1 MKELSM
7 HYSFRNTVCG
17 LAVLAAAGLLADEA
31 AAQNVTLEKDT
42 VALAPEAASPMS
54 GDISLFDDDMGDIS
68 LPGGDG
74 LISPAQSANAKVAP
88 QAAKEDVIPME
99 VAPEAVDAHAAT
111 PSNAPSNVSIADDFD
126 DDEEINISIESNDA
140 EKPAPTI
147 QNTKVQGKLL
157 GKPAAETEAEPA
169 AEEAVA
175 PTLSNE
181 LFAKMSDLE
190 RQTTLLNLELKR
202 ERVRNEIDAVRAQ
215 RNKAKLEEEARKKE
229 EERKEQEWKNEQD
242 RLMVEEQRKLQEA
255 EAALEKL
262 RQEKIVKAYKATM
275 LAATQ
280 KWIKKNAEIYD
291 EMNRKDTIN
300 KEMMDDL
307 KKKMT
312 VLKQSADDI
321 KTKAEAARVAH
332 DKKVANMESQI
343 SILKTRLEA
352 EIEAG
357 KKKDLAAGA
366 KNNPFAVGTTGAS
379 GAPVAGKVKLSAE
392 YAIMEIAGQGDEL
405 AAKMINNEGD
415 VFLAKVGTTLRN
427 GYTIDEIAKTYVS
440 AVKDNE
446 KDYLYFSAGGILDQ
460 EPLRSD
466 INIKETDHKGG
477 QAPAGNAGRGATNVT
492 NGIPSLGQGMFVR

>member
-17 LAVLAAAGLLADEA
+17 LAVLAAAGLLADKA

-42 VALAPEAASPMS
+42 VALAPEAPSAMP
-54 GDISLFDDDMGDIS
+54 GEISLFDDDMGQDIS
-68 LPGGDG
+68 LPSDGG
-74 LISPAQSANAKVAP
+74 LISPSKPANAKPAT
-88 QAAKEDVIPME
+88 QAAEDVIPME
-99 VAPEAVDAHAAT
+99 VAAEAPAPRNAA
-111 PSNAPSNVSIADDFD
+111 PAKAPANISVADDFD
-126 DDEEINISIESNDA
+126 DDEDINIGIESNDF

-147 QNTKVQGKLL
+147 SNTKVQGKLL
-157 GKPAAETEAEPA
+157 GKPAAEQKIEP
-169 AEEAVA
+169 EEEIV
-175 PTLSNE
+175 PPLSNE
-181 LFAKMSDLE
+181 LFTKMSDLE
-190 RQTTLLNLELKR
+190 RQTTLLNLELKK
-202 ERVRNEIDAVRAQ
+202 ERVRNEIEAVRAQ
-215 RNKAKLEEEARKKE
+215 RNKAKQEEEARQKE
-229 EERKEQEWKNEQD
+229 EERKQQEWQNEQE
-242 RLMVEEQRKLQEA
+242 RLMVEEQRKLREA

-280 KWIKKNAEIYD
+280 KWINRNAEVYD
-291 EMNRKDTIN
+291 EMARKESIN

-307 KKKMT
+307 KKKMN
-312 VLKQSADDI
+312 VLKQSADDV
-321 KTKAEAARVAH
+321 KSKAEAARVAH

-357 KKKDLAAGA
+357 KKKDIAANAA
-366 KNNPFAVGTTGAS
+366 KKNPFATGVDAS
-379 GAPVAGKVKLSAE
+379 GAPVQGKVKLSAE
-392 YAIMEIAGQGDEL
+392 YAVMEIAGQGDEL
-405 AAKMINNEGD
+405 AAKLINNEGD

-466 INIKETDHKGG
+466 INIKENEHKAGSG
-477 QAPAGNAGRGATNVT
+477 TPAASNRATNTT